1 MAKADVY
8 ISTALGL
15 PGAFLKEEYEVGPP
29 AGRASSFPSR
39 RRRTCRVRLCR
50 FQTAMFWPSHGRREA
65 EHPWAFVAASS
76 LVSVWCVW
84 AFTYGEQH
92 DK

>member
-39 RRRTCRVRLCR
+39 RRRTR
-50 FQTAMFWPSHGRREA
+50 G
-65 EHPWAFVAASS
+65 SS
-76 LVSVWCVW
+76 LQVSNCNVFAKSRPTRGYASVGLRR
-84 AFTYGEQH
+84 GEFFGVGLVCLGLYIWRAAR
-92 DK
+92 